1 MINMKFRNQ
10 LLFFG
15 AFVIT
20 FSSCISRLERP
31 AISGVIVDENK
42 KPIAGCRVGETTTD
56 INGSF
61 HLKEIRYNKFFIPE
75 MFTLEAP
82 PVMVSEIIDKK
93 GYKKDTINIF
103 QTFGG
108 GQKKGAK
115 LDLGMI
121 ILKKK

>member
-1 MINMKFRNQ
+1 MKFWNR
-10 LLFFG
+10 LFMV
-15 AFVIT
+15 AVLALT
-20 FSSCISRLERP
+20 FSSCISRLGRP

-42 KPIAGCRVGETTTD
+42 KPIEGCRVGETTTD

-61 HLKEIRYNKFFIPE
+61 HLKVIRYNKFFIPE
-75 MFTLEAP
+75 MFMLEAP